1 MFGPTTYLQPQAVSL
16 NRLPMRTP
24 RYASEPLSLNGR
36 WKFSYT
42 ESPSSIVMSEITG
55 STTKWADIE
64 LPGHWTLQGWDYPHY
79 TNVQMPYGGR
89 PPEIPDRNPTGI
101 HRRSFTVPAAWR
113 NKRIVLNVGSAES
126 VLYVWVNGQPVGYG
140 TDCRLANE
148 FDITSFVTVGSNDL
162 ALVVVKWSAQNYVE
176 DQDHWWLGGI
186 ARDVVVYATN
196 RTHVADVHVDA
207 GLSDDLVTGTLR
219 VRTTVGFHRFED
231 VSPGWKVSAQL
242 QTLAGRN
249 VGKAMTDLVPVG
261 LGPYR
266 YPGHVVDVSC
276 DVPKVSAWSAEH
288 PNRYRLVVALLNPA
302 GERTEEIVET
312 IGFKRVEMVPGSVLI
327 NGKRVMIR
335 GVNRHDHHPKKG
347 KAVSVDDM
355 RADLITMKRHNIN
368 AVRCSHYPN
377 DPRFLDLCDELGFYV
392 VDEANVESHAFQ
404 ESLTQDPVWLPTMVE
419 RGARMVQRDKNHACI
434 IMWSLGNESGYSAS
448 HDAMAGWIRSYDPS
462 RLVHYEGAIMHTWNS
477 NTDKGGHLATD
488 VICPMYPQIHHMV
501 AAATT
506 TTDDRPWILCEYSHA
521 MGNSNGSMADYW
533 EAFESTP
540 RLQGGFIWE
549 WKDHGLRQELP
560 FGAWR
565 YAYGG
570 QFGDTP
576 HDANFVADGVVGPDG
591 TPHPAMREVAWV
603 HRPVRVTAAGK
614 GKLRIENRQWFS
626 DLSWLKASWEFRIDG
641 VVKKTGVLKLPSVP
655 AEGSVTIPVPPAAVA
670 PKVAARS
677 ASIVVRFLAARDMP
691 WAPKGHVVAWDE
703 IVMLKP
709 PKKRDIGVTG
719 PTVAWQLQGDAF
731 VATAGSTKA
740 RIQIGQLT
748 SVRLGPTELLA
759 GAVRAEL
766 WRAPTDNDGIKL
778 WAGQEGKPLG
788 QWQQWGLDR
797 LKRSLIVSEIRD
809 DGVRNVYELRTD
821 TGVAVHTQVVAMDH
835 NGALVL
841 TEMIVVP
848 SQWSDVPRVGVSFLA
863 RPEFS
868 EVSWTGLGPDE
879 NETDRQGGSVFGQY
893 RSAPDELPYLMPQD
907 FGTRTEVSNL
917 SLHRKG
923 AGVQIDTSVN
933 VAFSATHHT
942 STDLTEATDWTN
954 LRRRDELV
962 VHLDVA
968 KRGVGTGSCG
978 PDTLERYR
986 VKPGRYTWQWRI
998 SPLPRHGA

>member
-1 MFGPTTYLQPQAVSL
+1 
-16 NRLPMRTP
+16 MRTP

-36 WKFSYT
+36 WKFAYS
-42 ESPSSIVMSEITG
+42 ESPASITTKDITG
-55 STTKWADIE
+55 STAKWADIE

-113 NKRIVLNVGSAES
+113 DKRIVLNVGSAES
-126 VLYVWVNGQPVGYG
+126 VLYVWVNGKPVGYG

-148 FDITSFVTVGSNDL
+148 FDITSFVTVGSNDV

-196 RTHVADVHVDA
+196 RVHVADMHVDA
-207 GLSDDLVTGTLR
+207 GLADDLVTGTLR

-231 VSPGWKVSAQL
+231 ISRGWLVTAQL
-242 QTLAGRN
+242 QTLAGKN
-249 VGKAMTDLVPVG
+249 VGRAMTDWVPVG

-276 DVPKVSAWSAEH
+276 EVPKVSAWSAEH
-288 PNRYRLVVALLNPA
+288 PHRYQLVVSLVNPA
-302 GERTEEIVET
+302 GKISERVVET
-312 IGFKRVEMVPGSVLI
+312 IGFKRVEMVPGSMLI

-335 GVNRHDHHPKKG
+335 GVNRHDHHPNKG

-377 DPRFLDLCDELGFYV
+377 DPRFLDLCDELGLYV

-404 ESLTQDPVWLPTMVE
+404 ASLTQDPVWLSTMVE
-419 RGARMVQRDKNHACI
+419 RGARMVQRDKNHASV
-434 IMWSLGNESGYSAS
+434 IMWSLGNESGYSAA
-448 HDAMAGWIRSYDPS
+448 HDAMAGWIRNYDPS

-488 VICPMYPQIHHMV
+488 VICPMYPQIAHMV
-501 AAATT
+501 AAATNSP
-506 TTDDRPWILCEYSHA
+506 DDRPWILCEYSHA
-521 MGNSNGSMADYW
+521 MGNSNGSLADYW
-533 EAFESTP
+533 EAFENTP
-540 RLQGGFIWE
+540 KLQGGFIWE

-560 FGAWR
+560 YGAWR

-591 TPHPAMREVAWV
+591 VPHPAMLEVAWV
-603 HRPVRVTAAGK
+603 HRPVRITAAGK

-626 DLSWLKASWEFRIDG
+626 DLSWLKARWEFRIDG
-641 VVKKTGVLKLPSVP
+641 VVKKTGVLKLPSIAP
-655 AEGSVTIPVPPAAVA
+655 EGSLTVPVPPGALA
-670 PKVAARS
+670 PKSAAS
-677 ASIVVRFLAARDMP
+677 PASIVVRFTAAKDMP

-703 IVMLKP
+703 IMVSKA

-719 PTVAWQLQGDAF
+719 PTVAWQQQGDAF

-740 RIQIGQLT
+740 RIQNGQLT
-748 SVRLGPTELLA
+748 SVRFGPTELLA

-778 WAGQEGKPLG
+778 WGGQEGKPLG

-797 LKRSLIVSEIRD
+797 LQRSLIASEIRD
-809 DGVRNVYELRTD
+809 DGVRNVYELRTN
-821 TGVAVHTQVVAMDH
+821 TGVALHTQLVAMDH
-835 NGALVL
+835 NGELVL
-841 TEMIVVP
+841 TETIVVP
-848 SQWSDVPRVGVSFLA
+848 KDWPDVPRVGVSFLA
-863 RPEFS
+863 QAAFT

-879 NETDRQGGSVFGQY
+879 NETDRQGGSMVGRY

-917 SLHRKG
+917 TLHRKG
-923 AGVQIDTSVN
+923 TGVSIDTSVN

-942 STDLTEATDWTN
+942 AADLTEATDWTN

-962 VHLDVA
+962 VHIDVA

-986 VKPGRYTWQWRI
+986 VGPGRYTWQWRV
-998 SPLPRHGA
+998 SPLHPNAG